1 MRPLK
6 PGDPALAVDID
17 GTTVKGASLV
27 DRELIVRVGGGRG
40 AVCNLEGVPIEVD
53 DFETFTYTILV
64 KEGKRQASMAQSI
77 HRVLTLWMERQE
89 PLRFLA
95 APGDNSALVDRYGLT
110 IELPECAEVLS
121 AAFNEADL

>member
-6 PGDPALAVDID
+6 PGDPALTVDID
-17 GTTVKGASLV
+17 GAIVKGASLI

-40 AVCNLEGVPIEVD
+40 VVCNLEGVPIEID
-53 DFETFTYTILV
+53 DFAIFTYTITIR
-64 KEGKRQASMAQSI
+64 EGERQVSMARSI

-110 IELPECAEVLS
+110 IELPECAEALS